1 MMNSSSL
8 SRQETW
14 RLLMLVGV
22 CAGILLNTFQDEGAP
37 LVASIAFSG
46 IVFAV
51 AYSLI
56 RWLGPVF
63 MKAGLKGRDMAK
75 PKRPEIPE
83 TMGAVCAVVYLLALI
98 FFIPFAFYKDIVAAT
113 SGGGNRDVVLEVHH
127 VETGRMLHRFPHGRL
142 ASYLSGLL
150 SLQCIVIL
158 GLGDDLLD
166 IRWRHKVLIPA
177 FGAIPMLI
185 VYFVDFGVT
194 QVVVPVPLQPYLGSF
209 VDLGWL
215 YYVYMAAVAIFCPN
229 SINML
234 AGINGVEVAQSL
246 VIAIL
251 LIANDALYL
260 APITPYPHPATD
272 SHLFSL
278 YFLLPFVGVSLALLL
293 HNWYPSKV
301 FVGDTYCYFAGM
313 VFAVVGILGH
323 FSKTL
328 LLLFIP
334 QIFNFLYSTPQ
345 LFKLIP
351 CPRHRL
357 PKFNAV
363 TGLLDASVTEWTV
376 PPSPLIAA
384 GLELLHWLRL
394 VRVTK
399 NDHGQIVE
407 STNLTI
413 LNLWLVW
420 MGPMKENRLAWNM
433 VAVQVVCGFFGLF
446 VRHRLALLVFREDN
460 RAFLPQL

>member
-1 MMNSSSL
+1 MNTSSL

-14 RLLMLVGV
+14 RLLILGGA
-22 CAGILLNTFQDEGAP
+22 CAGVLLNTFQGEGAP
-37 LVASIAFSG
+37 LVASLAFSG

-209 VDLGWL
+209 IDLGWL

-251 LIANDALYL
+251 LIANDTLYL

-278 YFLLPFVGVSLALLL
+278 YFLLPFVGVSSALLL

-313 VFAVVGILGH
+313 VFAVVSILGH

-363 TGLLDASVTEWTV
+363 TGLLDASITEWTV
-376 PPSPLIAA
+376 PPSPLITA
-384 GLELLHWLRL
+384 GLDLLHRLRL

-399 NDHGQIVE
+399 NDQGQIVE

-433 VAVQVVCGFFGLF
+433 VVVQVICGVFGLF

-460 RAFLPQL
+460 RAFGPRV